1 MSVTDQAPLT
11 VTELTDCVRAAIAAP
26 SLHNSQPWRFRIRD
40 GGVDVRA
47 DRARQLQVLDPSGRE
62 LMISIG
68 AAVFNLRVTVRDRLR
83 VPLVRTLPDPAE
95 PDLVARVTAGP
106 PAPPD
111 PEVTAL
117 AAAIPLRHTNRRPFA
132 RTVVPA
138 DVVDRLAAAARIE
151 GAHLAVAGP
160 VGRGAIL
167 SLVRTAE
174 ERLRSRGV
182 YRAELN
188 EWTRPARG
196 RRDGIPPTALGPWDA
211 LEALPMRD
219 FGLTQPSLQ
228 RAVAPFEPFPTIVV
242 LSTASDTTEDW
253 LRAGQ
258 ALQRVLLVATTN
270 RLSAMPLS
278 QPLEIAEL
286 RELLT
291 TSGRWAQMV
300 LRLGYGQP
308 ATPAPRRPLADVL
321 EA

>member
-1 MSVTDQAPLT
+1 MSITDQAPLT
-11 VTELTDCVRAAIAAP
+11 VADLSDCVRAATAAP

-40 GGVDVRA
+40 GGIDVLA
-47 DRARQLQVLDPSGRE
+47 DRSRQLRVIDPSGRE

-68 AAVFNLRVTVRDRLR
+68 AAVFNLRLTVRDRLR
-83 VPLVRTLPDPAE
+83 VPLVRVLPEPAE
-95 PDLVARVTAGP
+95 PDLVARVTAGQ

-138 DVVDRLAAAARIE
+138 DVADLLAAAARAE
-151 GAHLAVAGP
+151 GAHLSVAGP
-160 VGRGAIL
+160 VARGAIL

-174 ERLRSRGV
+174 ERLRSRGI
-182 YRAELN
+182 YRAELA
-188 EWTRPARG
+188 EWTRPARR
-196 RRDGIPPTALGPWDA
+196 RRDGIPPVALGPSDA
-211 LEALPMRD
+211 LDALPMRD
-219 FGLTQPSLQ
+219 FGLTQPWLH
-228 RAVAPFEPFPTIVV
+228 RTVAPFEPYPTIVV
-242 LSTASDTTEDW
+242 LSTAGDTTEDW

-258 ALQRVLLVATTN
+258 ALQRVLLVATLQ
-270 RLSAMPLS
+270 RLSATPLS
-278 QPLEIAEL
+278 QPLEIADL
-286 RELLT
+286 RESLT
-291 TSGRWAQMV
+291 GSGRWAQMI